1 MLLQLL
7 LTPKAIPFLVLAD
20 TFFSIHFDSVIRSM
34 TFLPCFCH
42 CAGQI
47 SYPFDFINWNN
58 LVEFYSNGRPAD
70 AIFRQVEAKK
80 LRYMI
85 CIILRQTHFLKV
97 LPMHN
102 MMSHTLKGLITVSF
116 QSIYSH
122 YLEPCRQALL
132 LAKSYQT
139 DKFCCLNAQIH

>member
-7 LTPKAIPFLVLAD
+7 LTPKAIPFLNLSD

-58 LVEFYSNGRPAD
+58 LVEFFSNGRPAD
-70 AIFRQVEAKK
+70 AIFRQAEAKK

-85 CIILRQTHFLKV
+85 CIILRQTHFLQF

-102 MMSHTLKGLITVSF
+102 MSHTLQGLITVSF
-116 QSIYSH
+116 RSIYFH
-122 YLEPCRQALL
+122 YLEPWMQYFVRQRQNNECTWFA
-132 LAKSYQT
+132 
-139 DKFCCLNAQIH
+139 